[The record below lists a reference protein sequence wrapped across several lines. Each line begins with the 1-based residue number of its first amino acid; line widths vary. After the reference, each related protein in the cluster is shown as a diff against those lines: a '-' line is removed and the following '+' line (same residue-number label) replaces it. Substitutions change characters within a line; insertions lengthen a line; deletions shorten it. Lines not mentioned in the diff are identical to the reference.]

1 MRIST
6 QMIQQ
11 NGAAGLS
18 STQSKMY
25 QVQQQ
30 LATGRRI
37 DSAATDPTAA
47 GQVVALADAQAQ
59 NTAFASAQTQVS
71 NQLSMID
78 TALNSAQNVL
88 QSFRQSLVQSGNSTL
103 SAADRQG
110 VVASMQSDYEQLI
123 GLANSRDPNGN
134 YLFAGFNQSSAPFT
148 ATATGARYN
157 GDQGSQ
163 QVQVSTGS
171 AITVSVNGADLF
183 QRVRDGNGT
192 FSITPAASNTGTG
205 VPDAGTLSDRSLLTG
220 DNYSIAFSQVG
231 AQMQYSVTD
240 QTTGTVVVSAAG
252 FSAGDAISFEGIALN
267 ISGAP
272 AAGDTF
278 NVAPS
283 VNRDV
288 FSAMKTAIGLAGNAP
303 SGAAAQALNGAAIS
317 SSLQYFDQALNA
329 LLAQRATVGAQ
340 MQELSL
346 LKTMNGTI
354 STGLQSTLSTLR
366 DVDYPTAISQ
376 YAAAQTAY
384 QAAQASYAKIVQLS
398 LFSQL

>member
-148 ATATGARYN
+148 ATATR
-157 GDQGSQ
+157 
-163 QVQVSTGS
+163 
-171 AITVSVNGADLF
+171 
-183 QRVRDGNGT
+183 RV
-192 FSITPAASNTGTG
+192 P
-205 VPDAGTLSDRSLLTG
+205 P
-220 DNYSIAFSQVG
+220 
-231 AQMQYSVTD
+231 
-240 QTTGTVVVSAAG
+240 
-252 FSAGDAISFEGIALN
+252 
-267 ISGAP
+267 
-272 AAGDTF
+272 
-278 NVAPS
+278 PS
-283 VNRDV
+283 VSRIPP
-288 FSAMKTAIGLAGNAP
+288 A
-303 SGAAAQALNGAAIS
+303 
-317 SSLQYFDQALNA
+317 
-329 LLAQRATVGAQ
+329 
-340 MQELSL
+340 
-346 LKTMNGTI
+346 
-354 STGLQSTLSTLR
+354 
-366 DVDYPTAISQ
+366 
-376 YAAAQTAY
+376 
-384 QAAQASYAKIVQLS
+384 
-398 LFSQL
+398 